1 MKSQKLMI
9 IITILLLITA
19 CSNNHNK
26 KDPLKASYNGM
37 GTIADFIIFGE
48 ETLAAEGFEKAKK
61 IMIDIEN
68 KMSLNIE
75 DSEINKINLQAGKDK
90 VVVSEDTFNVISRG
104 LYFSELTNGSYDI
117 SIGPITKL
125 WNIGKNDERVP
136 SNEEIIEKLPLV
148 DYNKIIVDIEEKS
161 VFLEK
166 EGMELDLGSIAK
178 GYAADKIISTF
189 KDMGIENALINIGG
203 NIKVLGKNPQRN
215 RSWMVGLRNPRDAR
229 GSHFATIKLDSGKT
243 VVTSGDYER
252 FFIKEG
258 IRYHHIFDG
267 NIGRPSKSDIIGVS
281 IIAENSID
289 ADGLSTSVFLLGSKK
304 GLNLI
309 EQMDSVEAVLV
320 TKNLKLITTKGAE
333 GFIEEMKNQL

>member
-1 MKSQKLMI
+1 
-9 IITILLLITA
+9 
-19 CSNNHNK
+19 
-26 KDPLKASYNGM
+26 
-37 GTIADFIIFGE
+37 
-48 ETLAAEGFEKAKK
+48 
-61 IMIDIEN
+61 MIDIEN

-243 VVTSGDYER
+243 VVTSGDYEDFYKR
-252 FFIKEG
+252 RYSFIT
-258 IRYHHIFDG
+258 IF
-267 NIGRPSKSDIIGVS
+267 
-281 IIAENSID
+281 
-289 ADGLSTSVFLLGSKK
+289 
-304 GLNLI
+304 
-309 EQMDSVEAVLV
+309 
-320 TKNLKLITTKGAE
+320 
-333 GFIEEMKNQL
+333 